1 MFTLYLCG
9 SLGKVE
15 TPLVRLYSHTRTDC
29 LFTNCNKY
37 IILIT
42 ILSRQLMGQLA
53 GTSEKGRGFRTTLSL
68 SQRVQMWL
76 QPAQFAWA
84 EAMV

>member
-1 MFTLYLCG
+1 
-9 SLGKVE
+9 
-15 TPLVRLYSHTRTDC
+15 
-29 LFTNCNKY
+29 
-37 IILIT
+37 
-42 ILSRQLMGQLA
+42 MGQLA

>member
-1 MFTLYLCG
+1 MYTLYLCG

-15 TPLVRLYSHTRTDC
+15 TPLARLYSHTRTDC

-42 ILSRQLMGQLA
+42 ILSRQAVGRLA
-53 GTSEKGRGFRTTLSL
+53 GTSEEGRRFRTTLSL
-68 SQRVQMWL
+68 SQPVQMWL
-76 QPAQFAWA
+76 QPAQFVQA